1 MWNYKTLVHG
11 EEVELVLIIQPERL
25 SSIFILNFNIIL
37 NSNKQIVWSGL
48 EKFHD
53 KRMISVGIMVR
64 HMTET
69 SVHGP

>member
-37 NSNKQIVWSGL
+37 NSKKQIVWSGL

-53 KRMISVGIMVR
+53 KRMVSVGIMVR

-69 SVHGP
+69 LVHGP